1 MNKVAKTKTNRKTL
15 FGVGAAAKA
24 NTLLTFYNLNHSY
37 LDFILDASRFKQ
49 NKITPVTKIPIFDD
63 SHILNL
69 DNLCGVLLAWNIG
82 EEVKSN
88 ILSINSRVEF
98 INL

>member
-1 MNKVAKTKTNRKTL
+1 MSKQKSP
-15 FGVGAAAKA
+15 
-24 NTLLTFYNLNHSY
+24 YN
-37 LDFILDASRFKQ
+37 IFKQ

-63 SHILNL
+63 SHVLNL